1 MITRPRSAPAMRLT
15 MNASMTRLILILFL
29 AHAAAPAEPL
39 HPLLHRLVLCQ
50 DSWQDF
56 AQDPA
61 RAEKVGDALNA
72 QFRRDDKKRLL
83 VPKGQVTFLG
93 FPVFE
98 LTPDSAGMGVGFTV
112 TVKAP
117 IDKVRK
123 GFETALGKTLTGC
136 EGSDG
141 LTSCS
146 LQLAPKRTAML
157 VSPTNKPEVGTLAGC
172 YYEYQ
177 K

>member
-1 MITRPRSAPAMRLT
+1 MIRHHATPTWVYLGGLALAT
-15 MNASMTRLILILFL
+15 TAGTINAVGFL
-29 AHAAAPAEPL
+29 
-39 HPLLHRLVLCQ
+39 
-50 DSWQDF
+50 
-56 AQDPA
+56 
-61 RAEKVGDALNA
+61 
-72 QFRRDDKKRLL
+72 
-83 VPKGQVTFLG
+83 GQHHQSLSHLSGTVTFLG

-123 GFETALGKTLTGC
+123 SFETALGKTLKGC
-136 EGSDG
+136 ESSDG
-141 LTSCS
+141 LTTCS
-146 LQLAPKRTAML
+146 LQLAPKRTALL